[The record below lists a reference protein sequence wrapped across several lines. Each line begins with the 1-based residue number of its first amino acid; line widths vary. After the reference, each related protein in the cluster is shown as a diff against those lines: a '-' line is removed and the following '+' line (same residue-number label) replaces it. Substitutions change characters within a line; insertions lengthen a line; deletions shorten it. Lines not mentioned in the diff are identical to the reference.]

1 MLIIIQGV
9 RESRGEE
16 GLGLGVLIS
25 LVQRNILYRE
35 GAYAR
40 GHLIEDEALI

>member
-1 MLIIIQGV
+1 MMFIIIQGV

-25 LVQRNILYRE
+25 LVQRNIL
-35 GAYAR
+35 
-40 GHLIEDEALI
+40 